1 MMREMHVTHDVFF
14 MKANPGGQIDSADI
28 IGRDGVIAELWER
41 LAQQSIVLTAER
53 RMGKTTIIKQMV
65 KDGGAN
71 VFPIYRDL
79 EKVVSPAEFVS
90 NILTDI
96 SAYQPGI
103 KWFEGLLGK
112 FTKNF
117 AGWQIGNI
125 IKIPETSTDRWKE
138 ILENAI
144 EYAMSHP
151 FSVDDWDDGQKA
163 KQIIFF
169 WDELPMMLDNF
180 LKRENGPLVA
190 MEVLDTLRALRQ
202 TYPQLRMVYT
212 GSIGLHHVISK
223 LKDAGYNNAPTND
236 MYTCDLQPL
245 DSGDAID
252 LAERLLEGENVSMTD
267 RSAVAR
273 EISQQVDRIP
283 FYIHHL
289 ILKLK
294 SLRQSISPI
303 IVKEQI
309 DLALCD
315 PKPWDMDHYQDR
327 IKTYYRNGSKEIA
340 LSILDTLAMEAG
352 GLSLEQIRDRNVAIQ
367 DLEGFRTVLKLLRQ
381 DGYLAM
387 NIDKTYC
394 FRYGLIQRYWQYQRG
409 N

>member
-1 MMREMHVTHDVFF
+1 MLLAMYFV

-28 IGRDGVIAELWER
+28 IGRDAVITELWER

-65 KDGGAN
+65 KEHGLE
-71 VFPIYRDL
+71 VFPVYRDL

-90 NILTDI
+90 NVLTDI
-96 SAYQPGI
+96 SNYQKGI
-103 KWFEGLLGK
+103 KWVEGLFEK

-125 IKIPETSTDRWKE
+125 IKIPESSTDRWKE

-144 EYAMSHP
+144 EYVMKHP
-151 FSVDDWDDGQKA
+151 LFVDDWEDRQKG

-180 LKRENGPLVA
+180 LKREHGALIA

-202 TYPQLRMVYT
+202 TYPELRMVYT
-212 GSIGLHHVISK
+212 GSIGLHHVVSK

-236 MYTCDLQPL
+236 MYTHDLQPL
-245 DSGDAID
+245 NSSDAID
-252 LAERLLEGENVSMTD
+252 LATRLLEGENVAITD
-267 RSAVAR
+267 RSAIAT

-283 FYIHHL
+283 FYIHHS

-294 SLRQSISPI
+294 NLRQQIAPNL
-303 IVKEQI
+303 VKEQI
-309 DLALCD
+309 DLVLCD
-315 PKPWDMDHYQDR
+315 PNPWDMNHYQER
-327 IKTYYRNGSKEIA
+327 IKNYYRDGSNEIA
-340 LSILDTLAMEAG
+340 LIILDTLAVSTI
-352 GLSLEQIRDRNVAIQ
+352 GLNLEQIRDRNLAIQ
-367 DLEGFRTVLKLLRQ
+367 DLELLRTVLKLLRQ
-381 DGYLAM
+381 DGYLVM
-387 NIDKTYC
+387 NIDRTYS

-409 N
+409 

>member
-1 MMREMHVTHDVFF
+1 

-28 IGRDGVIAELWER
+28 VGRDAVIAQLWER

-53 RMGKTTIIKQMV
+53 RMGKTTIVKQMV
-65 KDGGAN
+65 KEHGTD

-96 SAYQPGI
+96 SGYQRGF
-103 KWFEGLLGK
+103 KKVEEAFGK
-112 FTKNF
+112 FTKDF

-144 EYAMSHP
+144 EYVMKHP
-151 FSVDDWDDGQKA
+151 LSVDGWEDGQKG

-180 LKRENGPLVA
+180 LKRENGALVA

-202 TYPQLRMVYT
+202 TYPELRMVYT
-212 GSIGLHHVISK
+212 GSIGLHHVVSK

-245 DSGDAID
+245 DLGDAVD
-252 LAERLLEGENVSMTD
+252 LAEKLLAGENIDTTD
-267 RSAVAR
+267 RSAVAT

-283 FYIHHL
+283 FYIHHS

-294 SLRQSISPI
+294 NLRQQISPD
-303 IVKEQI
+303 VVTAQI
-309 DLALCD
+309 NLVLCD
-315 PKPWDMDHYQDR
+315 PNPWDMNHYQER
-327 IKTYYRNGSKEIA
+327 IKTYYRDGSTEIA
-340 LSILDTLAMEAG
+340 LAILDTLAIATI
-352 GLSLEQIRDRNVAIQ
+352 GLSLEQIRDRNLAIP
-367 DLEGFRTVLKLLRQ
+367 DLEMFRTVLKLLRQ
-381 DGYLAM
+381 DGYLIM
-387 NIDKTYC
+387 NMDKTYN

-409 N
+409 

>member
-1 MMREMHVTHDVFF
+1 

-28 IGRDGVIAELWER
+28 VGRDAVISELWER

-53 RMGKTTIIKQMV
+53 RMGKTTIVKQMV
-65 KDGGAN
+65 KEGGLN

-96 SAYQPGI
+96 GAYQKGI
-103 KWFEGLLGK
+103 KQLEGLLGK

-144 EYAMSHP
+144 EYVMSHP
-151 FSVDDWDDGQKA
+151 LPVDDWSDGQKG
-163 KQIIFF
+163 KQMIFF

-180 LKRENGPLVA
+180 LKRENGALVA
-190 MEVLDTLRALRQ
+190 MEILDTLRALRQ
-202 TYPQLRMVYT
+202 TYPEVRMVYT
-212 GSIGLHHVISK
+212 GSIGLHHVVSK

-245 DSGDAID
+245 DPDAAID
-252 LAERLLEGENVSMTD
+252 LATRLLEGEKIATTD
-267 RSAVAR
+267 RAAVAT

-283 FYIHHL
+283 FYIHHS

-294 SLRQSISPI
+294 GLRQQISPNL
-303 IVKEQI
+303 VKEQI

-315 PKPWDMDHYQDR
+315 PNPWDMNHYQER
-327 IKTYYRNGSKEIA
+327 IKIYYRDGSNEIA
-340 LSILDTLAMEAG
+340 LAILDTLAVSTT
-352 GLSLEQIRDRNVAIQ
+352 GLSLEQIRDRNLAIQ
-367 DLEGFRTVLKLLRQ
+367 DLEMFRMVLKLLRQ
-381 DGYLAM
+381 DGYLVM
-387 NIDKTYC
+387 NIDRTYN
-394 FRYGLIQRYWQYQRG
+394 FRYGLIQRYWQYRRG
-409 N
+409 

>member
-1 MMREMHVTHDVFF
+1 
-14 MKANPGGQIDSADI
+14 MKANPGGQIDSANI
-28 IGRDGVIAELWER
+28 IGRDAVISELWER

-65 KDGGAN
+65 KEGGVN

-96 SAYQPGI
+96 SAYQAGI
-103 KWFEGLLGK
+103 KWVEGLFGK
-112 FTKNF
+112 FTQNF
-117 AGWQIGNI
+117 AGWQIGNM

-144 EYAMSHP
+144 EYVMKHP
-151 FSVDDWDDGQKA
+151 LSIDDWGDGKKG

-180 LKRENGPLVA
+180 LKRENGALVA

-202 TYPQLRMVYT
+202 TYPELRMVYT
-212 GSIGLHHVISK
+212 GSIGLHHVVSK

-245 DSGDAID
+245 DPDDAIE
-252 LAERLLEGENVSMTD
+252 LATRLLEGENIATTD
-267 RSAVAR
+267 RSAVAT

-283 FYIHHL
+283 FYIHHS

-294 SLRQSISPI
+294 NLRQQISPNL
-303 IVKEQI
+303 VKEQI

-315 PKPWDMDHYQDR
+315 PNPWDMNHYQER
-327 IKTYYRNGSKEIA
+327 IKTYYRDGSNEIA
-340 LSILDTLAMEAG
+340 LAILDTLAG
-352 GLSLEQIRDRNVAIQ
+352 STIGLSLEQIRDRNLAIQ
-367 DLEGFRTVLKLLRQ
+367 DLEMFHTVLKLLRQ
-381 DGYLAM
+381 DGYLVM
-387 NIDKTYC
+387 NVDKTYN

-409 N
+409 

>member
-1 MMREMHVTHDVFF
+1 

-28 IGRDGVIAELWER
+28 IGRDTVITELWER

-90 NILTDI
+90 NVLTDI
-96 SAYQPGI
+96 RVYRTGA
-103 KWFEGLLGK
+103 KWVERFFGK
-112 FTKNF
+112 LTKNF

-125 IKIPETSTDRWKE
+125 IKIPETSTDQWKE

-144 EYAMSHP
+144 EYVVKHS
-151 FSVDDWDDGQKA
+151 FSVDDWDDGQEGKR
-163 KQIIFF
+163 IIFF

-180 LKRENGPLVA
+180 LKRENGALVA

-202 TYPQLRMVYT
+202 TYPELRMVYT

-236 MYTCDLQPL
+236 MYTWDLQPL
-245 DSGDAID
+245 DSDDAIN
-252 LAERLLEGENVSMTD
+252 LAQRLLEGENVATTD
-267 RSAVAR
+267 RSAVAT

-283 FYIHHL
+283 FYIHHS

-294 SLRQSISPI
+294 SLCQSISPN

-309 DLALCD
+309 DIALCD

-327 IKTYYRNGSKEIA
+327 IKTYYRDDSQKIA
-340 LSILDTLAMEAG
+340 LAILDTLAMESN
-352 GLSLEQIRDRNVAIQ
+352 GLSLEQFSYLRSRNIA
-367 DLEGFRTVLKLLRQ
+367 
-381 DGYLAM
+381 
-387 NIDKTYC
+387 
-394 FRYGLIQRYWQYQRG
+394 YGIEAAAARWLSCDER
-409 N
+409 

>member
-1 MMREMHVTHDVFF
+1 MFSAIYFV

-28 IGRDGVIAELWER
+28 VGRDAVLVELWER

-65 KDGGAN
+65 KDCGVE

-90 NILTDI
+90 NVLTDI
-96 SAYQPGI
+96 SGYQKGI
-103 KWFEGLLGK
+103 KWVEGLFGE

-125 IKIPETSTDRWKE
+125 IKIPESSTDRWKE

-144 EYAMSHP
+144 EYVMKHP
-151 FSVDDWDDGQKA
+151 LAVDDWEDGKKG
-163 KQIIFF
+163 KQMIFF

-180 LKRENGPLVA
+180 LKRENGALVA

-202 TYPQLRMVYT
+202 TYPELRMVYT

-236 MYTCDLQPL
+236 MYTYDLQPL
-245 DSGDAID
+245 EASDAID
-252 LAERLLEGENVSMTD
+252 LATRLLEGENIATTEL
-267 RSAVAR
+267 SAVATA
-273 EISQQVDRIP
+273 ISQQVDRIP
-283 FYIHHL
+283 FYIHHS

-294 SLRQSISPI
+294 SSRQQISPDL
-303 IVKEQI
+303 VKSQI
-309 DLALCD
+309 DLVLCD
-315 PKPWDMDHYQDR
+315 PNPWDMNHYQER
-327 IKTYYRNGSKEIA
+327 IKTYYRDGSNEIA
-340 LSILDTLAMEAG
+340 MAILDTLAVATI
-352 GLSLEQIRDRNVAIQ
+352 GLNLEQIRDRNLAIQ
-367 DLEGFRTVLKLLRQ
+367 DLEMFRMVLKLLRQ
-381 DGYLAM
+381 DGYLVM
-387 NIDKTYC
+387 NIDRTYN
-394 FRYGLIQRYWQYQRG
+394 FRYGLIQRYWQYQMG
-409 N
+409 

>member
-1 MMREMHVTHDVFF
+1 

-28 IGRDGVIAELWER
+28 IGRDAVITELWER

-65 KDGGAN
+65 KEGGAE

-90 NILTDI
+90 NILTDV
-96 SAYQPGI
+96 SAYHSGI
-103 KWFEGLLGK
+103 KSIEELFGK

-125 IKIPETSTDRWKE
+125 IKIPESSTDRWKE

-144 EYAMSHP
+144 EYVMSHP
-151 FSVDDWDDGQKA
+151 LSVDDWEGQQKG
-163 KQIIFF
+163 KRMIFF

-180 LKRENGPLVA
+180 LKRENGALVA

-202 TYPQLRMVYT
+202 TYPELRMVYT

-236 MYTCDLQPL
+236 MYTYDLQPL
-245 DSGDAID
+245 DASDAID
-252 LAERLLEGENVSMTD
+252 LATRLLEGENVATTD
-267 RSAVAR
+267 RSAVAT

-283 FYIHHL
+283 FYIHHS

-294 SLRQSISPI
+294 SLRQEISPDL
-303 IVKEQI
+303 VKAQI
-309 DLALCD
+309 DLVLCD
-315 PKPWDMDHYQDR
+315 PNPWDMNHYQER
-327 IKTYYRNGSKEIA
+327 IKTYYRDGSDKIA
-340 LSILDTLAMEAG
+340 LAILDTIAESTI
-352 GLSLEQIRDRNVAIQ
+352 GLSLEQIRDRNLAIP
-367 DLEGFRTVLKLLRQ
+367 DLEMFRTVLKLLRQ
-381 DGYLAM
+381 DGYLVM
-387 NIDKTYC
+387 NIDKTYS
-394 FRYGLIQRYWQYQRG
+394 FRYGFIQRYWQYQRG

>member
-1 MMREMHVTHDVFF
+1 

-28 IGRDGVIAELWER
+28 VGRDAVISELWER

-53 RMGKTTIIKQMV
+53 RMGKTTIVKQMV
-65 KDGGAN
+65 KEGRAD

-90 NILTDI
+90 NILTDL
-96 SAYQPGI
+96 SVYREGT
-103 KWFEGLLGK
+103 KWVEGLFSK
-112 FTKNF
+112 FTTNF

-125 IKIPETSTDRWKE
+125 IKIPEKSTDRWKE

-144 EYAMSHP
+144 EYALSHP
-151 FSVDDWDDGQKA
+151 LPVDDWEDGQK
-163 KQIIFF
+163 KSRIIFF

-180 LKRENGPLVA
+180 LKREHGALVA

-202 TYPQLRMVYT
+202 TYPELRMVYT

-223 LKDAGYNNAPTND
+223 LKDVGYNNAPTND

-245 DSGDAID
+245 DPDDAID
-252 LAERLLEGENVSMTD
+252 LATRLLDGENISTTVGGASLKEH
-267 RSAVAR
+267 RAAVAI

-289 ILKLK
+289 VLNLK
-294 SLRQSISPI
+294 SLRQQISPNL
-303 IVKEQI
+303 VTEQI
-309 DLALCD
+309 KLALCD
-315 PKPWDMDHYQDR
+315 PNPWDMNHYQER
-327 IKTYYRNGSKEIA
+327 IKTYYRDGSNEIA
-340 LSILDTLAMEAG
+340 LAILDTLAG
-352 GLSLEQIRDRNVAIQ
+352 STIGLSLEQIRDRNLAIP
-367 DLEGFRTVLKLLRQ
+367 DLEKFRTVLKLLRQ
-381 DGYLAM
+381 DGYLVI
-387 NIDKTYC
+387 NIDRTYS

-409 N
+409 

>member
-1 MMREMHVTHDVFF
+1 

-28 IGRDGVIAELWER
+28 VGRDAVIAELWER

-65 KDGGAN
+65 KDGGAA

-90 NILTDI
+90 NVLTDI
-96 SAYQPGI
+96 GAYQKGS
-103 KWFEGLLGK
+103 KWVEGLFGK

-125 IKIPETSTDRWKE
+125 IKIPEASTDRWKD

-144 EYAMSHP
+144 EYVMTNP
-151 FSVDDWDDGQKA
+151 LSVDDWEDREKG

-180 LKRENGPLVA
+180 LKRENGALVA

-202 TYPQLRMVYT
+202 TYPALRMVYT

-245 DSGDAID
+245 NAGDAID
-252 LAERLLEGENVSMTD
+252 LATRLLEGENVATTD
-267 RSAVAR
+267 RSAVAT

-283 FYIHHL
+283 FYIHHS

-294 SLRQSISPI
+294 NLRQQISPNL
-303 IVKEQI
+303 VKEQI
-309 DLALCD
+309 DMVLCD
-315 PKPWDMDHYQDR
+315 PNPWDMNHYQER
-327 IKTYYRNGSKEIA
+327 IKTYYRDGSSEIA
-340 LSILDTLAMEAG
+340 LAILDTLALATS
-352 GLSLEQIRDRNVAIQ
+352 GLSLEQIRDRNPAII
-367 DLEGFRTVLKLLRQ
+367 DLEILRKVLNLLRQ
-381 DGYLAM
+381 DGYLVM
-387 NIDKTYC
+387 NIDKTYN
-394 FRYGLIQRYWQYQRG
+394 FHYGLIQRYWQYQRG

>member
-1 MMREMHVTHDVFF
+1 MYFV

-28 IGRDGVIAELWER
+28 VGRDAVISELWER

-53 RMGKTTIIKQMV
+53 RMGKTTIVKQMV
-65 KDGGAN
+65 KEGGVN
-71 VFPIYRDL
+71 VYVYPIYRDL

-96 SAYQPGI
+96 SAYQAGI
-103 KWFEGLLGK
+103 KWVEGLFGK

-125 IKIPETSTDRWKE
+125 IKIPESSTDRWKE

-144 EYAMSHP
+144 EYVMSHP
-151 FSVDDWDDGQKA
+151 LSVNDWEDRKGN
-163 KQIIFF
+163 QIIFF

-180 LKRENGPLVA
+180 LKRENGALVA

-202 TYPQLRMVYT
+202 TYPELRMVYT
-212 GSIGLHHVISK
+212 GSIGLHHVVSK

-245 DSGDAID
+245 DPDDAID
-252 LAERLLEGENVSMTD
+252 LATRLLEGENIATTD
-267 RSAVAR
+267 RSAVAT

-283 FYIHHL
+283 FYIHHSV
-289 ILKLK
+289 LKLK
-294 SLRQSISPI
+294 SLRQEISPNL
-303 IVKEQI
+303 VKEQI
-309 DLALCD
+309 DLVLCE
-315 PKPWDMDHYQDR
+315 PNPWKMNHYQER
-327 IKTYYRNGSKEIA
+327 IKIYYRDGSNKIA
-340 LSILDTLAMEAG
+340 LAILDTLAG
-352 GLSLEQIRDRNVAIQ
+352 STIGLNLEQIRDRNLAIS
-367 DLEGFRTVLKLLRQ
+367 DLEMFRTVLRLLRQ
-381 DGYLAM
+381 DGYLVM
-387 NIDKTYC
+387 NLDRTYN

-409 N
+409 

>member
-1 MMREMHVTHDVFF
+1 MLLAMYFV

-28 IGRDGVIAELWER
+28 IGRDAVITELWER

-65 KDGGAN
+65 KEHGLE
-71 VFPIYRDL
+71 VFPVYRDL

-90 NILTDI
+90 NVLTDI
-96 SAYQPGI
+96 SNYQKGI
-103 KWFEGLLGK
+103 KWVEGLFEK

-125 IKIPETSTDRWKE
+125 IKIPESSTDRWKE

-144 EYAMSHP
+144 EYVMKHP
-151 FSVDDWDDGQKA
+151 LFVDDWEDRQKG

-180 LKRENGPLVA
+180 LKREHGALIA

-202 TYPQLRMVYT
+202 TYPELRMVYT

-236 MYTCDLQPL
+236 MYTHDLQPL
-245 DSGDAID
+245 NSSDAID
-252 LAERLLEGENVSMTD
+252 LATRLLEGENVAITD
-267 RSAVAR
+267 RSAIAT

-283 FYIHHL
+283 FYIHHS

-294 SLRQSISPI
+294 NLRQQIAPNL
-303 IVKEQI
+303 VKEQI
-309 DLALCD
+309 DLVLCD
-315 PKPWDMDHYQDR
+315 PNPWDMNHYQER
-327 IKTYYRNGSKEIA
+327 IKNYYRDGSNEIA
-340 LSILDTLAMEAG
+340 LIILDTLAVSTI
-352 GLSLEQIRDRNVAIQ
+352 GLNLEQIRDRNLAIQ
-367 DLEGFRTVLKLLRQ
+367 DLELLRTVLKLLRQ
-381 DGYLAM
+381 DGYLVM
-387 NIDKTYC
+387 NIDRTYS

-409 N
+409 

>member
-1 MMREMHVTHDVFF
+1 MKLL
-14 MKANPGGQIDSADI
+14 MKANPGGQIDSANI
-28 IGRDGVIAELWER
+28 IGRDAVIVELWER

-53 RMGKTTIIKQMV
+53 RMGKTTIVKQMV
-65 KDGGAN
+65 KEGRVN

-96 SAYQPGI
+96 GVYQAET
-103 KWFEGLLGK
+103 KWVEGLFGK

-144 EYAMSHP
+144 EYVMKNPLSA
-151 FSVDDWDDGQKA
+151 DGWEDGQKG

-180 LKRENGPLVA
+180 LKRENGALVA

-202 TYPQLRMVYT
+202 TYPELRMVYT

-245 DSGDAID
+245 APDDAID
-252 LAERLLEGENVSMTD
+252 LAERLLEGENIATTD
-267 RSAVAR
+267 RSAVAA

-283 FYIHHL
+283 FYIHHS

-294 SLRQSISPI
+294 NRRQQISPNL
-303 IVKEQI
+303 VKEQI
-309 DLALCD
+309 DLVLCD
-315 PKPWDMDHYQDR
+315 PNPWDMNHYQER
-327 IKTYYRNGSKEIA
+327 IKTYYRDGSSEIA
-340 LSILDTLAMEAG
+340 LAILDTLAASPI
-352 GLSLEQIRDRNVAIQ
+352 GLNLDRIRDRNLAIQ
-367 DLEGFRTVLKLLRQ
+367 DLEMFLTVLKLLRQ
-381 DGYLAM
+381 DGYLVM
-387 NIDKTYC
+387 NVDKTYS

>member
-1 MMREMHVTHDVFF
+1 MKLS
-14 MKANPGGQIDSADI
+14 MKANPGGQIDSANI
-28 IGRDGVIAELWER
+28 IGRDAVIVELWER

-53 RMGKTTIIKQMV
+53 RMGKTTIVKQMV
-65 KDGGAN
+65 KEGRVN

-96 SAYQPGI
+96 SVYQTGT
-103 KWFEGLLGK
+103 KWVEGLFGK

-144 EYAMSHP
+144 DYVMSHP
-151 FSVDDWDDGQKA
+151 LPVDDWEDRQKR

-180 LKRENGPLVA
+180 LKRENGALVA

-202 TYPQLRMVYT
+202 TYPELRMVYT

-245 DSGDAID
+245 DPDAAID
-252 LAERLLEGENVSMTD
+252 LAEQLLEGENIATTD
-267 RSAVAR
+267 RSAVAI

-283 FYIHHL
+283 FYIHHS

-294 SLRQSISPI
+294 SLRQQISLNL
-303 IVKEQI
+303 VKEQI
-309 DLALCD
+309 DLVLCD
-315 PKPWDMDHYQDR
+315 PNPWDMNHYQER
-327 IKTYYRNGSKEIA
+327 IKTYYRDGSNEIA
-340 LSILDTLAMEAG
+340 LAILDTLAG
-352 GLSLEQIRDRNVAIQ
+352 STIGLNLEQIRDRNLAIQ
-367 DLEGFRTVLKLLRQ
+367 DLEMFRTVLKLLRQ
-381 DGYLAM
+381 DGYLVM
-387 NIDKTYC
+387 NVDKIYS

>member
-1 MMREMHVTHDVFF
+1 MMIF

-28 IGRDGVIAELWER
+28 IGRDEIIRELWER
-41 LAQQSIVLTAER
+41 LEQQSVVLTAER
-53 RMGKTTIIKQMV
+53 RIGKTTIIKQM
-65 KDGGAN
+65 KKNPQAN
-71 VFPIYRDL
+71 FLPIYRDL

-96 SAYQPGI
+96 SAYRGGL
-103 KWFEGLLGK
+103 KWVEGLFGRLS
-112 FTKNF
+112 KNF

-138 ILENAI
+138 ILEDAI
-144 EYAMSHP
+144 EYVMTHP
-151 FSVDDWDDGQKA
+151 LSIDDWDAGQSG

-169 WDELPMMLDNF
+169 WDELPMMLDNL
-180 LKRENGPLVA
+180 LKREHGALVA

-202 TYPQLRMVYT
+202 TYSQLRMVYT

-245 DSGDAID
+245 DPSDAIE
-252 LAERLLEGENVSMTD
+252 LTTRLLEGENIATTD
-267 RSAVAR
+267 RSAVAK

-283 FYIHHL
+283 FYIHHS

-294 SLRQSISPI
+294 SLRQEISPN

-315 PKPWDMDHYQDR
+315 PNPWDMNHYQDR
-327 IKTYYRNGSKEIA
+327 IKTYYLDGSKEIA
-340 LSILDTLAMEAG
+340 MAILDTLAVEAI
-352 GLSLEQIRDRNVAIQ
+352 GLSLEQIRDRNLAIQ
-367 DLEGFRTVLKLLRQ
+367 DLEMLRTVLKLLWQ
-381 DGYLAM
+381 DGYLVM
-387 NIDKTYC
+387 NTDRTYS

-409 N
+409 

>member
-1 MMREMHVTHDVFF
+1 MLLAMYFV

-28 IGRDGVIAELWER
+28 IGRDAVITELWER

-65 KDGGAN
+65 KEHGLE
-71 VFPIYRDL
+71 VFPVYRDL

-90 NILTDI
+90 NVLTDI
-96 SAYQPGI
+96 SNYQKGI
-103 KWFEGLLGK
+103 KWVEGLFEK

-125 IKIPETSTDRWKE
+125 IKIPESSTDRWKE

-144 EYAMSHP
+144 EYVMKHP
-151 FSVDDWDDGQKA
+151 LFVDDWEDRQKG

-180 LKRENGPLVA
+180 LKREHGALIA

-202 TYPQLRMVYT
+202 TYPELRMVYT
-212 GSIGLHHVISK
+212 GSIGLHHIISK

-236 MYTCDLQPL
+236 MYTHDLQPL
-245 DSGDAID
+245 NSSDAID
-252 LAERLLEGENVSMTD
+252 LATRLLEGENVAITD
-267 RSAVAR
+267 RSAVAT

-283 FYIHHL
+283 FYIHHS

-294 SLRQSISPI
+294 NLRQQIAPNL
-303 IVKEQI
+303 VKEQI
-309 DLALCD
+309 DLVLCD
-315 PKPWDMDHYQDR
+315 PNPWDMNHYQER
-327 IKTYYRNGSKEIA
+327 IKNYYRDGSNEIA
-340 LSILDTLAMEAG
+340 LIILDTLAVSTI
-352 GLSLEQIRDRNVAIQ
+352 GLNLEQIRDRNLAIQ
-367 DLEGFRTVLKLLRQ
+367 DLELLRTVLKLLRQ
-381 DGYLAM
+381 DGYLVM
-387 NIDKTYC
+387 NIDRTYS

-409 N
+409 

>member
-1 MMREMHVTHDVFF
+1 MKLS
-14 MKANPGGQIDSADI
+14 MKANPGGQIDSANI
-28 IGRDGVIAELWER
+28 IGRDAVIVELWER

-53 RMGKTTIIKQMV
+53 RMGKTTIVKQMV
-65 KDGGAN
+65 KEGRVN

-96 SAYQPGI
+96 SVYQAGT
-103 KWFEGLLGK
+103 KWVEGLFGK

-144 EYAMSHP
+144 EYVMKHP
-151 FSVDDWDDGQKA
+151 LSVDDWGDGKKG

-180 LKRENGPLVA
+180 LKRENGALVA

-202 TYPQLRMVYT
+202 TYPELRMVYT

-236 MYTCDLQPL
+236 MYTYDLQPL
-245 DSGDAID
+245 EASDAID
-252 LAERLLEGENVSMTD
+252 LAEQLLEGENIATTD
-267 RSAVAR
+267 RSAVAT

-283 FYIHHL
+283 FYIHHS

-294 SLRQSISPI
+294 NLRQQISPDL
-303 IVKEQI
+303 VKEQI
-309 DLALCD
+309 DLVLCD
-315 PKPWDMDHYQDR
+315 PNPWDMNHYQER
-327 IKTYYRNGSKEIA
+327 IKTYYRDGSNEIA
-340 LSILDTLAMEAG
+340 LAILDTLAASTI
-352 GLSLEQIRDRNVAIQ
+352 GLNLDRIRDRNLAIQ
-367 DLEGFRTVLKLLRQ
+367 DLEMFRTVLKLLRQ
-381 DGYLAM
+381 DGYLVM
-387 NIDKTYC
+387 NVDKTYS
-394 FRYGLIQRYWQYQRG
+394 FRYRLIQRYWQYQRG

>member
-1 MMREMHVTHDVFF
+1 

-28 IGRDGVIAELWER
+28 IGRDAIISELWER

-53 RMGKTTIIKQMV
+53 RMGKTTIVKQMV
-65 KDGGAN
+65 KDGGTE

-96 SAYQPGI
+96 SAYQAGI
-103 KWFEGLLGK
+103 KWVEELFGK

-125 IKIPETSTDRWKE
+125 IKIPESSTDRWKE

-144 EYAMSHP
+144 EYVMSHP
-151 FSVDDWDDGQKA
+151 LSVDDWEGSQKV
-163 KQIIFF
+163 KQVIFF

-180 LKRENGPLVA
+180 LKRENGALVA

-236 MYTCDLQPL
+236 MYICDLQPL
-245 DSGDAID
+245 DPSDAID
-252 LAERLLEGENVSMTD
+252 LAERLLAGENIATTD
-267 RSAVAR
+267 RSAVAT

-283 FYIHHL
+283 FYIHHS

-294 SLRQSISPI
+294 SLRQEISPNL
-303 IVKEQI
+303 VKEQI

-315 PKPWDMDHYQDR
+315 PNPWDMNHYQER
-327 IKTYYRNGSKEIA
+327 IKTYYRDGLNEIA
-340 LSILDTLAMEAG
+340 LAILDTLAVEAI
-352 GLSLEQIRDRNVAIQ
+352 GLNLEQIRDRNLAIQ
-367 DLEGFRTVLKLLRQ
+367 DLEMFRTVLKLLRQ
-381 DGYLAM
+381 DGYLVM
-387 NIDKTYC
+387 NLDRTYN

>member
-1 MMREMHVTHDVFF
+1 MYFV

-28 IGRDGVIAELWER
+28 IGRDAVIAELWER

-53 RMGKTTIIKQMV
+53 RMGKTTIVKQMV
-65 KDGGAN
+65 KEGGAE

-79 EKVVSPAEFVS
+79 EKVISPAEFVS

-96 SAYQPGI
+96 TGYQKGI
-103 KWFEGLLGK
+103 KWVEGLFGK

-125 IKIPETSTDRWKE
+125 IKIPESSTDRWKE

-144 EYAMSHP
+144 EYIMSHP
-151 FSVDDWDDGQKA
+151 LSVDDWEDRQKE

-180 LKRENGPLVA
+180 LKRDNGTLVA
-190 MEVLDTLRALRQ
+190 MEVLDTLRAIRQ
-202 TYPQLRMVYT
+202 TYPELRMVYT

-245 DSGDAID
+245 DPDDAID
-252 LAERLLEGENVSMTD
+252 LATRLIEGENLATTD
-267 RSAVAR
+267 RSAVAT
-273 EISQQVDRIP
+273 EISMQVDRIP
-283 FYIHHL
+283 FYIHHS

-294 SLRQSISPI
+294 SLRQQISPDL
-303 IVKEQI
+303 VKAQI
-309 DLALCD
+309 DLVLCD
-315 PKPWDMDHYQDR
+315 PNPWDMNHYQER
-327 IKTYYRNGSKEIA
+327 IKTYYRDGSNEIA
-340 LSILDTLAMEAG
+340 LSILDTLAVATI
-352 GLSLEQIRDRNVAIQ
+352 GLNLEQIRDRNLAIQ
-367 DLEGFRTVLKLLRQ
+367 DLEMLRTVLKLLRQ
-381 DGYLAM
+381 DGYLVM
-387 NIDKTYC
+387 NVDRTYS
-394 FRYGLIQRYWQYQRG
+394 FRYGLIHRYWQYQRG
-409 N
+409 

>member
-1 MMREMHVTHDVFF
+1 
-14 MKANPGGQIDSADI
+14 MKANPGGQIDSANI
-28 IGRDGVIAELWER
+28 IGRDAVIAELWER
-41 LAQQSIVLTAER
+41 LAQQSIILTAER

-65 KDGGAN
+65 KEGRVN

-96 SAYQPGI
+96 SDYQAGT
-103 KWFEGLLGK
+103 KWLEGLFGK

-144 EYAMSHP
+144 EYVMKHP
-151 FSVDDWDDGQKA
+151 LSVDDWGDGKKG

-180 LKRENGPLVA
+180 LKRENGALVA

-202 TYPQLRMVYT
+202 TYPELRMVYT

-236 MYTCDLQPL
+236 MYTYDLQPL
-245 DSGDAID
+245 EASDAID
-252 LAERLLEGENVSMTD
+252 LAEQLLEGENIATTD
-267 RSAVAR
+267 RSAVAT

-283 FYIHHL
+283 FYIHHS

-294 SLRQSISPI
+294 NLRQQISPDL
-303 IVKEQI
+303 VKEQI
-309 DLALCD
+309 DLVLCD
-315 PKPWDMDHYQDR
+315 PNPWDMNHYQER
-327 IKTYYRNGSKEIA
+327 IKTYYRDGSNEIA
-340 LSILDTLAMEAG
+340 LAILDTLAASTI
-352 GLSLEQIRDRNVAIQ
+352 GLNLDRIRDRNLAIQ
-367 DLEGFRTVLKLLRQ
+367 DLEMFRTVLKLLRQ
-381 DGYLAM
+381 DGYLVM
-387 NIDKTYC
+387 NVDKTYS
-394 FRYGLIQRYWQYQRG
+394 FRYRLIQRYWQYQRG

>member
-1 MMREMHVTHDVFF
+1 MYFV

-28 IGRDGVIAELWER
+28 IGRDAVIAELWER
-41 LAQQSIVLTAER
+41 LVQQSIVLTAER
-53 RMGKTTIIKQMV
+53 RMGKTTIVKQMV
-65 KDGGAN
+65 KVRGVE

-96 SAYQPGI
+96 GGHQQGI
-103 KWFEGLLGK
+103 KWLEGLFGK

-125 IKIPETSTDRWKE
+125 IKIPESSTDRWKE
-138 ILENAI
+138 VLENAI
-144 EYAMSHP
+144 EYVMKHP
-151 FSVDDWDDGQKA
+151 LLVDDWSDGNQG

-180 LKRENGPLVA
+180 LKRENGALVA

-245 DSGDAID
+245 DPDDAIE
-252 LAERLLEGENVSMTD
+252 LTTRLLEGENVATTA
-267 RSAVAR
+267 RPAVAT
-273 EISQQVDRIP
+273 EISCQVDRIP
-283 FYIHHL
+283 FYIHHS

-294 SLRQSISPI
+294 SLRQEISPDL
-303 IVKEQI
+303 VKEQI
-309 DLALCD
+309 DLVLCD
-315 PKPWDMDHYQDR
+315 PNPWDMNHYQER
-327 IKTYYRNGSKEIA
+327 IKTYYRDGSTEVA
-340 LSILDTLAMEAG
+340 LAILDTLAVAKI
-352 GLSLEQIRDRNVAIQ
+352 GLSLEQIRDRNLAIQ
-367 DLEGFRTVLKLLRQ
+367 DIEMFRTVLKLLRQ
-381 DGYLAM
+381 DGYLVM
-387 NIDKTYC
+387 NVDRTYS

-409 N
+409 

>member
-1 MMREMHVTHDVFF
+1 MYLV
-14 MKANPGGQIDSADI
+14 MKANPGGQLDSADI
-28 IGRDGVIAELWER
+28 IGRDAVIAELWER

-53 RMGKTTIIKQMV
+53 RMGKTTIVKQMV
-65 KDGGAN
+65 KAGGAN

-96 SAYQPGI
+96 SAYQAGI
-103 KWFEGLLGK
+103 KWVEGLFGK

-125 IKIPETSTDRWKE
+125 IKIPESSTDRWKE

-144 EYAMSHP
+144 EYVMSHP
-151 FSVDDWDDGQKA
+151 LSVDDWEVSQKG
-163 KQIIFF
+163 KRTIFF

-180 LKRENGPLVA
+180 LKRENGALVA

-202 TYPQLRMVYT
+202 TYPELRMVYT

-223 LKDAGYNNAPTND
+223 LKDADYNNAPTND

-245 DSGDAID
+245 APIDAID
-252 LAERLLEGENVSMTD
+252 LAERLLAGENMATTD
-267 RSAVAR
+267 RSAVAA

-283 FYIHHL
+283 FYIHHS

-294 SLRQSISPI
+294 SLRQEISPNL
-303 IVKEQI
+303 VKEQI

-315 PKPWDMDHYQDR
+315 PNPWDMNHYQER
-327 IKTYYRNGSKEIA
+327 IKTYYRDGSKEIA
-340 LSILDTLAMEAG
+340 LAILDTLAVEAI
-352 GLSLEQIRDRNVAIQ
+352 GLSLEQIRDRNLAIQ
-367 DLEGFRTVLKLLRQ
+367 DLEMFRTVLKLLRQ
-381 DGYLAM
+381 DGYLVM
-387 NIDKTYC
+387 NLDRTYN

>member
-1 MMREMHVTHDVFF
+1 MALL
-14 MKANPGGQIDSADI
+14 MKANPGGQIDSANI
-28 IGRDGVIAELWER
+28 IGRDAVIVELWER

-65 KDGGAN
+65 KNGGVN

-96 SAYQPGI
+96 SEYQKGI
-103 KWFEGLLGK
+103 KWVEGLFGK
-112 FTKNF
+112 FTQNF

-125 IKIPETSTDRWKE
+125 IKIPESSTDRWKE

-144 EYAMSHP
+144 EYVITHP
-151 FSVDDWDDGQKA
+151 IAVDDWGDGQKE

-180 LKRENGPLVA
+180 LKRENGALVA

-202 TYPQLRMVYT
+202 TYPELRMVYT

-236 MYTCDLQPL
+236 MYTWDLQPL
-245 DSGDAID
+245 DSEYAIN
-252 LAERLLEGENVSMTD
+252 LAIRLLEGENVATTD
-267 RSAVAR
+267 RAAVAT

-283 FYIHHL
+283 FYIHHS

-294 SLRQSISPI
+294 SLRQEISINS
-303 IVKEQI
+303 VKEQI
-309 DLALCD
+309 DLVLCD
-315 PKPWDMDHYQDR
+315 PNPWDMNHYQDR
-327 IKTYYRNGSKEIA
+327 IKTYYREGSDLIA
-340 LSILDTLAMEAG
+340 LAILDTLAVSNI
-352 GLSLEQIRDRNVAIQ
+352 GLNLEQIRDRNLAIPNL
-367 DLEGFRTVLKLLRQ
+367 DMFHTVLKLLRQ
-381 DGYLAM
+381 DGYLVM
-387 NIDKTYC
+387 NIDRTYG
-394 FRYGLIQRYWQYQRG
+394 FRYGLIQRYWQYQQG

>member
-1 MMREMHVTHDVFF
+1 MDLG

-28 IGRDGVIAELWER
+28 IGRDAVITELWER

-53 RMGKTTIIKQMV
+53 RMGKTTILKQMV
-65 KDGGAN
+65 KEGGAE

-90 NILTDI
+90 NILTDL
-96 SAYQPGI
+96 SGYQQGF
-103 KWFEGLLGK
+103 KRVEGLFGK

-138 ILENAI
+138 ILEEAI
-144 EYAMSHP
+144 EDVMKHP
-151 FSVDDWDDGQKA
+151 RSGDDWEDGQTG

-180 LKRENGPLVA
+180 FKRENGALVA

-223 LKDAGYNNAPTND
+223 LKDNGYNNAPTND

-245 DSGDAID
+245 DPDDAIE
-252 LAERLLEGENVSMTD
+252 LAARLLEGENITTTE
-267 RSAVAR
+267 RSAVAT

-283 FYIHHL
+283 FYIHHT

-294 SLRQSISPI
+294 TLRQEISPDL
-303 IVKEQI
+303 VKWQI
-309 DLALCD
+309 DRVLCD
-315 PKPWDMDHYQDR
+315 ANPWDMNHYQER
-327 IKTYYRNGSKEIA
+327 IKTYYRDGSNEVA
-340 LSILDTLAMEAG
+340 LAILDTLAESKT
-352 GLSLEQIRDRNVAIQ
+352 GLSIQQIRDRNLTIP
-367 DLEGFRTVLKLLRQ
+367 DLETFRTVLKLLRQ
-381 DGYLAM
+381 DGYLVM
-387 NIDKTYC
+387 NIDRTYS

-409 N
+409 

>member
-1 MMREMHVTHDVFF
+1 MMIF

-28 IGRDGVIAELWER
+28 IGRDEIIRELWER
-41 LAQQSIVLTAER
+41 LSQQSIVLTAER

-65 KDGGAN
+65 KDGGAK

-90 NILTDI
+90 NVLTDI
-96 SAYQPGI
+96 STYQAGI
-103 KWFEGLLGK
+103 KWVEGLFGK
-112 FTKNF
+112 FSKNF

-144 EYAMSHP
+144 EYALTHP
-151 FSVDDWDDGQKA
+151 LSVDDWENPQQV
-163 KQIIFF
+163 KQLIFF
-169 WDELPMMLDNF
+169 WDELPMMLDSF
-180 LKRENGPLVA
+180 LKRENGALVA

-202 TYPQLRMVYT
+202 TYPELRMVYT

-245 DSGDAID
+245 DVGDAID
-252 LAERLLEGENVSMTD
+252 LAERLLAGENVATTD
-267 RSAVAR
+267 RSAVAM

-283 FYIHHL
+283 FYIHHS

-294 SLRQSISPI
+294 GLRQQISPNV
-303 IVKEQI
+303 VKDQI

-327 IKTYYRNGSKEIA
+327 IKTYYRDGSKEIA
-340 LSILDTLAMEAG
+340 LAILDTLAMEAI
-352 GLSLEQIRDRNVAIQ
+352 GLSLEQIRDRNLAIQ
-367 DLEGFRTVLKLLRQ
+367 DLEKLRSVLKLLRQ
-381 DGYLAM
+381 DGYLVM
-387 NIDKTYC
+387 NLDKTYN
-394 FRYGLIQRYWQYQRG
+394 FRYGLIQRYWQYRKG
-409 N
+409 

>member
-1 MMREMHVTHDVFF
+1 

-28 IGRDGVIAELWER
+28 IGRDMVIFELWER

-53 RMGKTTIIKQMV
+53 RMGKTTIVKQMV
-65 KDGGAN
+65 KESGTK
-71 VFPIYRDL
+71 VFTIYRDL

-96 SAYQPGI
+96 SGYQQGT
-103 KWFEGLLGK
+103 KWVEGLFGK

-144 EYAMSHP
+144 EYLMSHSL
-151 FSVDDWDDGQKA
+151 SVDGWEDGQKG
-163 KQIIFF
+163 KQMIFF

-180 LKRENGPLVA
+180 LKRDNGALVA

-212 GSIGLHHVISK
+212 GSIGLHHVVSK

-236 MYTCDLQPL
+236 MYTWDLQPL
-245 DSGDAID
+245 DLDKAIE
-252 LAERLLEGENVSMTD
+252 LAQRLLEGENVATTD
-267 RSAVAR
+267 RSAVAT
-273 EISQQVDRIP
+273 EISQQVDRFP
-283 FYIHHL
+283 FYIHHS

-294 SLRQSISPI
+294 SLRQQISPSL
-303 IVKEQI
+303 VQEQI
-309 DLALCD
+309 EKALCE
-315 PKPWDMDHYQDR
+315 PNPWDMDHYQTR
-327 IKTYYRNGSKEIA
+327 IKTYYRDGSDQIA
-340 LSILDTLAMEAG
+340 LAILDTLATAIS
-352 GLSLEQIRDRNVAIQ
+352 GLSLEQIRDRNLVIQ
-367 DLEGFRTVLKLLRQ
+367 DIEMLRTVLKLMRQ
-381 DGYLAM
+381 DGYLVM
-387 NIDKTYC
+387 NVERTYN

-409 N
+409 

>member
-1 MMREMHVTHDVFF
+1 MLLAMYFV

-28 IGRDGVIAELWER
+28 IGRDAVITELWER

-53 RMGKTTIIKQMV
+53 RMGKTTIVKQMV
-65 KDGGAN
+65 KEHGLE
-71 VFPIYRDL
+71 VFPVYRDL

-90 NILTDI
+90 NVLTDI
-96 SAYQPGI
+96 SNYQKGI
-103 KWFEGLLGK
+103 KWVEGLFEK

-125 IKIPETSTDRWKE
+125 IKIPESSTDRWKE

-144 EYAMSHP
+144 EYVMKHP
-151 FSVDDWDDGQKA
+151 LFVDDWEDRQKG

-180 LKRENGPLVA
+180 LKREHGALIA

-202 TYPQLRMVYT
+202 TYPELRMVYT

-236 MYTCDLQPL
+236 MYTHDLQPL
-245 DSGDAID
+245 NSSDAID
-252 LAERLLEGENVSMTD
+252 LATRLLEGENVAITD
-267 RSAVAR
+267 RSAIAT

-283 FYIHHL
+283 FYIHHS

-294 SLRQSISPI
+294 NLRQQIAPNL
-303 IVKEQI
+303 VKEQI
-309 DLALCD
+309 DLVLCD
-315 PKPWDMDHYQDR
+315 PNPWDMNHYQER
-327 IKTYYRNGSKEIA
+327 IKNYYRDGSNEIA
-340 LSILDTLAMEAG
+340 LIILDTLAVSTI
-352 GLSLEQIRDRNVAIQ
+352 GLNLEQIRDRNLAIQ
-367 DLEGFRTVLKLLRQ
+367 DLELLRTVLKLLRQ
-381 DGYLAM
+381 DGYLVM
-387 NIDKTYC
+387 NIDRTYS

-409 N
+409 

>member
-1 MMREMHVTHDVFF
+1 MLLAMYFV

-28 IGRDGVIAELWER
+28 IGRDAVITELWER

-53 RMGKTTIIKQMV
+53 RMGKTTIVKQMV
-65 KDGGAN
+65 KEHGLE
-71 VFPIYRDL
+71 VFPVYRDL

-90 NILTDI
+90 NVLTDI
-96 SAYQPGI
+96 SNYQKGI
-103 KWFEGLLGK
+103 KWVEGLFEK

-125 IKIPETSTDRWKE
+125 IKIPESSTDRWKE

-144 EYAMSHP
+144 EYVMKHP
-151 FSVDDWDDGQKA
+151 LFVDDWEDRQKG

-180 LKRENGPLVA
+180 LKREHGALIA

-202 TYPQLRMVYT
+202 TYPELRMVYT
-212 GSIGLHHVISK
+212 GSIGLHHVINK

-236 MYTCDLQPL
+236 MYTHDLQPL
-245 DSGDAID
+245 NSSDAID
-252 LAERLLEGENVSMTD
+252 LATRLLEGENVAITD
-267 RSAVAR
+267 RSAIAT

-283 FYIHHL
+283 FYIHHS

-294 SLRQSISPI
+294 NLRQQIAPNL
-303 IVKEQI
+303 VKEQI
-309 DLALCD
+309 DLVLCD
-315 PKPWDMDHYQDR
+315 PNPWDMNHYQER
-327 IKTYYRNGSKEIA
+327 IKNYYRDGSNEIA
-340 LSILDTLAMEAG
+340 LIILDTLAVSTI
-352 GLSLEQIRDRNVAIQ
+352 GLNLEQIRDRNLAIQ
-367 DLEGFRTVLKLLRQ
+367 DLELLRTVLKLLRQ
-381 DGYLAM
+381 DGYLVM
-387 NIDKTYC
+387 NIDRTYS

-409 N
+409 